1 MGGTTKGGVTNS
13 GSSPY
18 GNSGNPKAT
27 GVSPAN
33 SNGMGSS
40 SGSDMSAIGSS
51 RDNSAGTSSGGSS
64 GSGISRAKA
73 NDGFKCCTAA
83 QDNTSIGNQKV
94 RERIKA
100 LEDENNNATKP
111 AAEDATAR
119 KRGAAVGGGDCE
131 LDESK
136 ANNSIYGV
144 WASLYYGKAVQK
156 VFNGLSVYKA
166 KFTSGSIG
174 VDTVINDNIVLG
186 AAYTR
191 VDTKLRYQNAKAGNT
206 TKVVTNMGSI
216 YGLYNFINNLFI
228 EGVTTYA
235 RSDIKTNE
243 LRKIL

>member
-27 GVSPAN
+27 GVSPANN

-64 GSGISRAKA
+64 GSGISHAKA
-73 NDGFKCCTAA
+73 NDGFNAA
-83 QDNTSIGNQKV
+83 QDNTSIGNQK
-94 RERIKA
+94 A
-100 LEDENNNATKP
+100 MNP
-111 AAEDATAR
+111 AAEDSTSR
-119 KRGAAVGGGDCE
+119 KRGAAIGGGDCE

-156 VFNGLSVYKA
+156 SL
-166 KFTSGSIG
+166 
-174 VDTVINDNIVLG
+174 
-186 AAYTR
+186 
-191 VDTKLRYQNAKAGNT
+191 
-206 TKVVTNMGSI
+206 
-216 YGLYNFINNLFI
+216 
-228 EGVTTYA
+228 
-235 RSDIKTNE
+235 
-243 LRKIL
+243 